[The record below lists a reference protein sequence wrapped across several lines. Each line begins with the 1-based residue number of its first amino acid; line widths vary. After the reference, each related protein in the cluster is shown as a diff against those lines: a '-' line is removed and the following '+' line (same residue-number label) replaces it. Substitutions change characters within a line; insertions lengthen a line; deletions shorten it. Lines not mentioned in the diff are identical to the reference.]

1 MKTIIRRVALLW
13 KHYKNEKKSPKKHA
27 LLSSRESLFYKN
39 NLTKVEERISHITSK
54 FKCQQT
60 RLIPA
65 EKEVLNCLID
75 LLKTLVVIPIDK
87 ASSNIAII
95 CKTSYVHKILI
106 EVAIYCDHT
115 GTCHLSNKF
124 SKTAIGL
131 EPTTT

>member
-1 MKTIIRRVALLW
+1 MRTIIRRVALLW
-13 KHYKNEKKSPKKHA
+13 KHYKNEKKKTKKKTHFYHP
-27 LLSSRESLFYKN
+27 ESLFYKN

-54 FKCQQT
+54 FKCQHT

-75 LLKTLVVIPIDK
+75 LLKTLVVIPVDK

-115 GTCHLSNKF
+115 GTCHLSNKC

>member
-1 MKTIIRRVALLW
+1 MK
-13 KHYKNEKKSPKKHA
+13 KKKNVKNA

-75 LLKTLVVIPIDK
+75 LHKALVVIPIDK
-87 ASSNIAII
+87 ASSNTAII

-106 EVAIYCDHT
+106 EVAIYYDHT
-115 GTCHLSNKF
+115 GTCHLSNKC